1 MELTKAQ
8 RNELFE
14 AVRRGGLDPA
24 FCQLADLSS
33 DHRRGAEIT
42 HLPSS
47 SRFTLLTSWYK
58 SAVLRA
64 MTMTNYRLE
73 RTLGS
78 DPRSTLEASRWAKVI
93 AEVQSWAKRVAD
105 YQQIPDLWASAR
117 KVQELITEAQDH
129 GSDNAPFTAGEQ
141 ARISDQ
147 LREIKEYIQSTYE
160 LTDEQMARVEEAL
173 DTAEQASRRIGRKDW
188 LMAFNG
194 AVFSL
199 FLSDLI
205 PQQAATHIVV
215 MAITG
220 LGHLFGIGGLPPS
233 LPPA

>member
-1 MELTKAQ
+1 
-8 RNELFE
+8 
-14 AVRRGGLDPA
+14 
-24 FCQLADLSS
+24 
-33 DHRRGAEIT
+33 
-42 HLPSS
+42 
-47 SRFTLLTSWYK
+47 
-58 SAVLRA
+58 